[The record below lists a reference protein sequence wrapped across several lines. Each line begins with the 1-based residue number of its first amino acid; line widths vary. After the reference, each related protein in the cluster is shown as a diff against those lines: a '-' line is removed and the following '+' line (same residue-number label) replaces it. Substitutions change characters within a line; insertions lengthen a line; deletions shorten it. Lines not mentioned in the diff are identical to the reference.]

1 MHYYSN
7 QYQDYPQHC
16 LGHYRCQKSSGF
28 DLPDLET
35 LELLREKEVA
45 TKVLYYLNGLQM
57 VLQLRGLLLPLFVA
71 RTMSSDVLAL
81 SYYEHESFQD
91 LENASVTAQR
101 DHSHCPHAPKSADAR
116 TLAHGLL
123 AWGWVRWLVFGDFHV
138 EWEWHGLKNRLYKK
152 HIIIFNLI
160 SS

>member
-1 MHYYSN
+1 
-7 QYQDYPQHC
+7 
-16 LGHYRCQKSSGF
+16 
-28 DLPDLET
+28 
-35 LELLREKEVA
+35 
-45 TKVLYYLNGLQM
+45 
-57 VLQLRGLLLPLFVA
+57 
-71 RTMSSDVLAL
+71 MSSDVLAL

-138 EWEWHGLKNRLYKK
+138 EWEWHGLKNRLHKR

-160 SS
+160 VS

>member
-1 MHYYSN
+1 
-7 QYQDYPQHC
+7 
-16 LGHYRCQKSSGF
+16 
-28 DLPDLET
+28 
-35 LELLREKEVA
+35 
-45 TKVLYYLNGLQM
+45 
-57 VLQLRGLLLPLFVA
+57 
-71 RTMSSDVLAL
+71 MSSDVLAL

-138 EWEWHGLKNRLYKK
+138 EWEWHGLKNRLLLFFQSKSADGGAFK
-152 HIIIFNLI
+152 IQLMRVRLLHT
-160 SS
+160 